1 MLFNFVCEGTEL
13 QGNLGILPE
22 CILCW
27 HDCSHCMPPA
37 GQCYQAS
44 KEAEGS
50 EGRVRNIYSSDRY
63 TERWRSFN
71 DDNDSLVFSLFI
83 LSFLNRN
90 KFSTRIVVT
99 AAGIYFGTPSQ
110 LTNH

>member
-1 MLFNFVCEGTEL
+1 MLFNFVSEGTEL

-37 GQCYQAS
+37 GQRYQAS

-50 EGRVRNIYSSDRY
+50 EGRVSNIYWSDRY

-90 KFSTRIVVT
+90 KFSTRIVW
-99 AAGIYFGTPSQ
+99 
-110 LTNH
+110 